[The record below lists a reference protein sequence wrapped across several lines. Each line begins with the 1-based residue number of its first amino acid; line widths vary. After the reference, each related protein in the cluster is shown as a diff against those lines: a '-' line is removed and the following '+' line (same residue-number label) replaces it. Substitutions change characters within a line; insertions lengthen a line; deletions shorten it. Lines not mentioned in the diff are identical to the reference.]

1 MKKIVVLVLLMM
13 LLCGCT
19 EAETLE
25 TVSDELVQPVMAQ
38 PREIAVSL
46 PGEVSIP
53 TMEGDT
59 GRMYLA
65 SDYEIY
71 IQTLASGDLNATV
84 QTVSGY
90 EKDALTVLNTSSD
103 GVQRYDFVWSC
114 AGENGDRIGR
124 GVILDDGNYH
134 YVMTV
139 LRDAETTESTQIV
152 WNDVFDSFQLVS
164 Y

>member
-1 MKKIVVLVLLMM
+1 MKKIILALLAL

-19 EAETLE
+19 AEE
-25 TVSDELVQPVMAQ
+25 TMETISDDPVQPVMVQ

-53 TMEGDT
+53 TMEGDN
-59 GRMYLA
+59 GRVYLA

-71 IQTLASGDLNATV
+71 IQTLESGDLNETI
-84 QTVSGY
+84 QLVSGY
-90 EKDALTVLNTSSD
+90 EKDSLTVLHTAPD
-103 GVQRYDFVWSC
+103 EVDRYEFVWSC
-114 AGENGDRIGR
+114 MGESGERLGR

-139 LRDAETTESTQIV
+139 LRDANTTESTQIV
-152 WNDVFDSFQLVS
+152 WSDVFDSFQLLS

>member
-1 MKKIVVLVLLMM
+1 MKKIVMLLLLAL

-19 EAETLE
+19 AEETLE
-25 TVSDELVQPVMAQ
+25 TISDDIVQPVMAQ

-46 PGEVSIP
+46 PGEASIP

-71 IQTLASGDLNATV
+71 IQTLDAGDLNATI

-90 EKDALTVLNTSSD
+90 ERDALTVMETNQE
-103 GVQRYDFVWSC
+103 GVDRYEFVWSS
-114 AGENGDRIGR
+114 AGETGDRIGR
-124 GVILDDGNYH
+124 GVVLDDGKYH

-139 LRDAETTESTQIV
+139 LRDAETTENTQIV
-152 WNDVFDSFQLVS
+152 WSDVFASFHLV
-164 Y
+164 